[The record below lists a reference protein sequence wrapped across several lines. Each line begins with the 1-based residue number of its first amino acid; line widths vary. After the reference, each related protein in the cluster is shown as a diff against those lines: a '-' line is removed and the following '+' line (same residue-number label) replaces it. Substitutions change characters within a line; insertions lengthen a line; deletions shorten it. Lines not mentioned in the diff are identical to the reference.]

1 MPAGEAPPGLL
12 RALLKL
18 PAELGRDPAFDCPGI
33 LNDPPGIVPGNPE
46 LGRPLLEPAMLV
58 SWLLAVGGAD
68 VKPVVPTYELIS
80 DGGYSPVNG
89 GKTLLLNLLRR
100 YFSRLRVL
108 TTFGFSK
115 IGFSAS
121 LMGPIRFS

>member
-1 MPAGEAPPGLL
+1 M
-12 RALLKL
+12 

-68 VKPVVPTYELIS
+68 VKPGTPYTLITT
-80 DGGYSPVNG
+80 VIAFV
-89 GKTLLLNLLRR
+89 LR
-100 YFSRLRVL
+100 
-108 TTFGFSK
+108 
-115 IGFSAS
+115 
-121 LMGPIRFS
+121 IRW